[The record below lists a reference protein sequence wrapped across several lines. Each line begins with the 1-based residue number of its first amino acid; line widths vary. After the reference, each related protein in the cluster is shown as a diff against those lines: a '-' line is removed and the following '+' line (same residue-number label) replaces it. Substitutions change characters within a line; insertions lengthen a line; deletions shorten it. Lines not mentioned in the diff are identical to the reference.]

1 MSVKYLFPDRGWYEG
16 KTVRDFCRVS
26 LDNFDEIR
34 INFDYYWFVE
44 KGWSKFYHLR
54 PSGFSS
60 REDVFF
66 LLMNEPLV
74 IPEEWDGLPYSIA
87 QKTVEKFFLPL

>member
-16 KTVRDFCRVS
+16 KTVRDFCQVS

-44 KGWSKFYHLR
+44 GCHQ
-54 PSGFSS
+54 
-60 REDVFF
+60 
-66 LLMNEPLV
+66 
-74 IPEEWDGLPYSIA
+74 LPYGEGGEEALFYSR
-87 QKTVEKFFLPL
+87 